1 MSNEK
6 ECFVIGPI
14 GEPGSEIRERS
25 DNVLEYVIED
35 AVEEYGYTAVRADDI
50 SEPGIITTQII
61 ERIMQCPL
69 VIADL
74 TDHNPNV
81 FYELAVRH
89 AARRPV
95 IQLIESEQ
103 EIPFDIANTRTVHF
117 TLSDVEAYETAKTE
131 IKNQIENIEE
141 GDDEVDNPV
150 SVANDLHILR
160 DSDDPQQENMA
171 EVVESV
177 NNVYSHVKRIEN
189 IVKKENETVPPGY
202 LRKILDAKQSIARL
216 ESRFNEFGDNLW
228 VAMNEEDKVKYKEIN
243 DLVNKSM
250 EKIKELEEH
259 TTNDEN
265 EGLSEFM

>member
-14 GEPGSEIRERS
+14 GEPGSGIRERS

-35 AVEEYGYTAVRADDI
+35 AIEEYGYTAVRADDI

-177 NNVYSHVKRIEN
+177 NSVYAEVKNIEN
-189 IVKKENETVPPGY
+189 LLKEQEKTVTPELYTKLHDTKELLNSLETEFSG
-202 LRKILDAKQSIARL
+202 LGDA
-216 ESRFNEFGDNLW
+216 LW
-228 VAMNEEDKVKYKEIN
+228 VEMNEEEKDVYN
-243 DLVNKSM
+243 NVD
-250 EKIKELEEH
+250 EKIKYLKDYIDDMQLLLQQDVEK
-259 TTNDEN
+259 
-265 EGLSEFM
+265 LSDFV